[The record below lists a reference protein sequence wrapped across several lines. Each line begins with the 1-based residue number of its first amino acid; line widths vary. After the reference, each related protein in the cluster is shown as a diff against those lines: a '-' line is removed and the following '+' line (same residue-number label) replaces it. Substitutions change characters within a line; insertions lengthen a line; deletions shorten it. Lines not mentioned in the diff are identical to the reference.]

1 METLNRTMSKQTER
15 LIKAMEHL
23 LNAREEILTSFTET
37 YGEEQGERMYN
48 EAFESDMTDLLMTLK
63 CNIGHS
69 MEVNMSNLDRREF

>member
-15 LIKAMEHL
+15 LIKGLEYMVK
-23 LNAREEILTSFTET
+23 AREFILSAFTET
-37 YGEEQGERMYN
+37 YGDEQGERMYQ

-69 MEVNMSNLDRREF
+69 MEVNIGETDRREF

>member
-1 METLNRTMSKQTER
+1 METLNRTMSTQTQK
-15 LIKAMEHL
+15 LIKALEYMVK
-23 LNAREEILTSFTET
+23 AREEILSSFTET

-69 MEVNMSNLDRREF
+69 MEVNMGDYSKNEF